1 MLKEFKDFI
10 SRGNVLDLAVAVVI
24 GAAFGAVVNSFV
36 DDVLMQLVAAVV
48 GQPDFSSLTI
58 DVGDSVVRYG
68 SFLTVLINFVLIGG
82 AVFLVVK
89 AVNAAKGP
97 QQEEEAAPSETDL
110 LAEIRDELRAQR
122 S

>member
-10 SRGNVLDLAVAVVI
+10 ARGNVLDLAVAVVL

-58 DVGDSVVRYG
+58 DVGDSVIRYG

-89 AVNAAKGP
+89 AVNAMQGP
-97 QQEEEAAPSETDL
+97 KEEEEAAPTETDL
-110 LAEIRDELRAQR
+110 LAEIRDELRSQR